1 MPEPT
6 ARPEPPDQPLALPF
20 HATAATRPG
29 RADDVRE
36 YPLGDEVLLFADGRQ
51 VVHALNASAW
61 AVWDLCDGSRTVRE
75 IARDLAELVGRD
87 PESLE
92 PEAVRTVEELGKLGL
107 LRDNE
112 KRGP

>member
-1 MPEPT
+1 LSEPT
-6 ARPEPPDQPLALPF
+6 ARPGPPDEPLALPF
-20 HATAATRPG
+20 HATPSTHPG
-29 RADDVRE
+29 RAGDVRE

-51 VVHALNASAW
+51 VVHALNTSAW

-75 IARDLAELVGRD
+75 IARELGELVGRD

-92 PEAVRTVEELGKLGL
+92 PEVVRTVEELGKLGL
-107 LRDNE
+107 LEDKE